1 MNDPWT
7 LLVGAAWREFL
18 WGAIAGAF
26 GEGMMHPIDTIK
38 TRIQSQAILTGSQV
52 SSAIIVCFIHSMHST
67 PQHRRSDF
75 CLIMLVNSM
84 FDFLVRRKRPF
95 FRWSIMSGVLMD

>member
-1 MNDPWT
+1 MGVLYRRLFRKLWAVTSLKWN
-7 LLVGAAWREFL
+7 LVVVVVVWREFL

-52 SSAIIVCFIHSMHST
+52 
-67 PQHRRSDF
+67 
-75 CLIMLVNSM
+75 
-84 FDFLVRRKRPF
+84 
-95 FRWSIMSGVLMD
+95 